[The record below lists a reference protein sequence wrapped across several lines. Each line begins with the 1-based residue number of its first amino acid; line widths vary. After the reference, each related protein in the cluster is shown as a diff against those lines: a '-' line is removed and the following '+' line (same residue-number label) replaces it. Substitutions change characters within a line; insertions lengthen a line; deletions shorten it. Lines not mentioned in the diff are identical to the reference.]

1 MVPRTDVSAINIKSS
16 IKELTDLFVET
27 KFTKIPVFKDNIDN
41 IIGYVHSSDL
51 FKKPL
56 TIRSIMLPIPIVT
69 ESFPANEMLN
79 TFINQNKSI
88 ALVVDEFGGT
98 SGLITIEDVT
108 EEKLKKIHDYD
119 DIIMKK

>member
-1 MVPRTDVSAINIKSS
+1 MIPRTDMSAINIKSS
-16 IKELTDLFVET
+16 IKQLIDLFVDT
-27 KFTKIPVFKDNIDN
+27 KFTKIPVYKENIDN

-79 TFINQNKSI
+79 TFINKNKSI
-88 ALVVDEFGGT
+88 
-98 SGLITIEDVT
+98 I
-108 EEKLKKIHDYD
+108 
-119 DIIMKK
+119 